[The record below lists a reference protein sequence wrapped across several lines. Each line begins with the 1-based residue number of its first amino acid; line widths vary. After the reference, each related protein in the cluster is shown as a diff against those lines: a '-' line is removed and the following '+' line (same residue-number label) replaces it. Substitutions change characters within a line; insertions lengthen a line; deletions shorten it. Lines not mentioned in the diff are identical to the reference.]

1 MRPGKVSEIRVTKVR
16 GTKVTEEEDA
26 LASEEPMEIRL
37 VTTEE
42 EGENSHTLSVT
53 MRTPGNDFE
62 LAAGFLF
69 TEGII
74 RGRDYIERIVY
85 CTDPGVEQEFNVVTV
100 HLRPHVRFD
109 PALVERHFYTTSSC
123 GVCGKTSIEAVR
135 VRGISIIA
143 DELRVGPGI
152 ISVLPDSLRQEQ
164 RIFSRTGGLHAAG
177 LFTEA
182 GKLFGLRE
190 DVGRHNA
197 VDKLIGQ
204 QLLAGLLPLHERIL
218 MVSGRASFEIVQKAA
233 VAGIPFVVAVGA
245 PSNLAVKMAGEFGMT
260 LVGFAHGENFN
271 VYTGPHRISGAGVKM
286 GPTSRGPASS

>member
-1 MRPGKVSEIRVTKVR
+1 MRPGKVSEVRVTKVR
-16 GTKVTEEEDA
+16 GGKMVEEEDV

-37 VTTEE
+37 VTILDGT
-42 EGENSHTLSVT
+42 ENSRSLSVT

-74 RGRDYIERIVY
+74 RHRGDIERIVY
-85 CTDPGVEQEFNVVTV
+85 CTDTGVEQEYNVVSV
-100 HLRPHVRFD
+100 HLKPHVRFD
-109 PALVERHFYTTSSC
+109 PALVERNFYTTSSC
-123 GVCGKTSIEAVR
+123 GVCGKASIEAVR
-135 VRGISIIA
+135 VRGISA
-143 DELRVGPGI
+143 MTDEGPGVAPGLI
-152 ISVLPDSLRQEQ
+152 AALPDRLRQEQ
-164 RIFSRTGGLHAAG
+164 HVFARTGGLHAAG
-177 LFTEA
+177 LFDTE
-182 GKLFGLRE
+182 GKLLGLRE

-204 QLLAGLLPLHERIL
+204 QLLAGHLPLHGRIL

-245 PSNLAVKMAGEFGMT
+245 PSNLAVEVAKEFGMT

-271 VYTGPHRISGAGVKM
+271 VYTGVHRLRDTKRTM
-286 GPTSRGPASS
+286 LK